1 MVVISVEFVRNTTHR
16 KRGCFSCPE
25 FAWVLCSRS
34 LLQCRRAF
42 KASVPSHHWLRQQ
55 FNSTAVL
62 VETRSHRGLATLPIA
77 LKCQVSRLF
86 YLRLRPHHLAHWRWP
101 LGAHSSNQSISDPQ
115 GMLPMTS
122 FVSAPGFLGT
132 FNQEGSGP
140 PAVHCL
146 PATVSPLSAPI
157 SSLATSPTNSS
168 AIHPHPRTALRSG
181 SRVFT
186 NPVQNRCND
195 SGGKIS
201 KPG

>member
-1 MVVISVEFVRNTTHR
+1 MYGRHLCRVRPQHNPPQAR
-16 KRGCFSCPE
+16 LLQLPRIRL
-25 FAWVLCSRS
+25 VLCSRS

-42 KASVPSHHWLRQQ
+42 KPPSHRWLRQQ

-62 VETRSHRGLATLPIA
+62 VEIRSHRGLATLPIA

-101 LGAHSSNQSISDPQ
+101 LGARSSNQSISDPQ
-115 GMLPMTS
+115 GMLPMIS

-140 PAVHCL
+140 PAVQYL

-157 SSLATSPTNSS
+157 SSVATSPTNSS

-186 NPVQNRCND
+186 NPVQSHCND

-201 KPG
+201 KSG

>member
-25 FAWVLCSRS
+25 FGWVLCSRS

-42 KASVPSHHWLRQQ
+42 KPPSHRWLRQQ

-62 VETRSHRGLATLPIA
+62 VEIRSHRGLATLPIA

-101 LGAHSSNQSISDPQ
+101 LGARSSNQSISDPQ

-140 PAVHCL
+140 PAVQCL
-146 PATVSPLSAPI
+146 PATVPFVER
-157 SSLATSPTNSS
+157 TYFVCRNFTNQSERDS
-168 AIHPHPRTALRSG
+168 PHPRTALRSG

-186 NPVQNRCND
+186 NPVQSRCND